1 MVYIKKSKI
10 FKIILAFIVFVIIVG
25 TIIYLFPIM
34 KDLSTVEGQIAFKE
48 KVDNS
53 SVWGILALFALQVG
67 QMFLVVLPGEP
78 LEVLAGMCYGVI
90 GGTIF
95 IFASVFIITTIVF
108 WLSRKFGKKFVYSFF
123 SKEKVDKIENS
134 KFFKK
139 QKLVEYI
146 MLILFLI
153 PGTPKDLLTYIGGLL
168 PVKPLNFILIA
179 TFGRFPS
186 VISSTIVGANLS
198 SGDWKISVMVYGITL
213 TLTLLFIF
221 LMNKFDKH
229 KLTKKVMKDIK

>member
-1 MVYIKKSKI
+1 MNKSKI
-10 FKIILAFIVFVIIVG
+10 FKIIVAFIVFVIIVG

-198 SGDWKISVMVYGITL
+198 SGDWEISVMVYGITL

>member
-1 MVYIKKSKI
+1 MNKSKI
-10 FKIILAFIVFVIIVG
+10 FKIVVAFIVFVIIVG

-34 KDLSTVEGQIAFKE
+34 KDLSTVEGQMAFKE

-123 SKEKVDKIENS
+123 SKGKVDKIENS

-198 SGDWKISVMVYGITL
+198 SGDWEISVMVYGITL

>member
-1 MVYIKKSKI
+1 MNKSKI
-10 FKIILAFIVFVIIVG
+10 FKIVIAFVVFVIILG
-25 TIIYLFPIM
+25 MIIYLFPII
-34 KDLSTVEGQIAFKE
+34 KDLATVEGQMAFKE
-48 KVDNS
+48 KVEES

-78 LEVLAGMCYGVI
+78 LEVLAGMCYGAI

-95 IFASVFIITTIVF
+95 IFVSVFIITTIIF

-123 SKEKVDKIENS
+123 SKEKVDKIES
-134 KFFKK
+134 SRFFKK
-139 QKLVEYI
+139 QKLVEYV
-146 MLILFLI
+146 MLILYLI

-168 PVKPLNFILIA
+168 PVKPLKFILIA

-198 SGDWKISVMVYGITL
+198 EGEWKISVIVYGITL
-213 TLTLLFIF
+213 ILTLLFIF
-221 LMNKFDKH
+221 SMNKFDKH
-229 KLTKKVMKDIK
+229 KITKRVMKDIK

>member
-1 MVYIKKSKI
+1 MNKSKI
-10 FKIILAFIVFVIIVG
+10 FKIVIAFVVFVIILG
-25 TIIYLFPIM
+25 MIIYLFPII
-34 KDLSTVEGQIAFKE
+34 KDLATVEGQMAFKE
-48 KVDNS
+48 KVEES

-78 LEVLAGMCYGVI
+78 LEVLAGMCYGAI

-95 IFASVFIITTIVF
+95 IFVSVFIITTIIF

-123 SKEKVDKIENS
+123 SKEKVDKIES
-134 KFFKK
+134 SRFFKK
-139 QKLVEYI
+139 QKLVEYV
-146 MLILFLI
+146 MLILYLI

-168 PVKPLNFILIA
+168 PVKPLKFILIA

-198 SGDWKISVMVYGITL
+198 EGEWEISVIVYGITL
-213 TLTLLFIF
+213 ILTLLFIF
-221 LMNKFDKH
+221 SMNKFDKH
-229 KLTKKVMKDIK
+229 KITKRVMKDIK

>member
-1 MVYIKKSKI
+1 MNKSKI

-139 QKLVEYI
+139 QKVAINLRRFN
-146 MLILFLI
+146 LKTTL
-153 PGTPKDLLTYIGGLL
+153 GGLSCFMVRITRFEL
-168 PVKPLNFILIA
+168 A
-179 TFGRFPS
+179 RFPIG
-186 VISSTIVGANLS
+186 V
-198 SGDWKISVMVYGITL
+198 
-213 TLTLLFIF
+213 
-221 LMNKFDKH
+221 
-229 KLTKKVMKDIK
+229 

>member
-1 MVYIKKSKI
+1 MKKSKI

>member
-1 MVYIKKSKI
+1 MHQTCTNYTRTLPIKS
-10 FKIILAFIVFVIIVG
+10 LAPFI
-25 TIIYLFPIM
+25 
-34 KDLSTVEGQIAFKE
+34 KDLATVEGQIAFKE
-48 KVDNS
+48 KIDNS

-78 LEVLAGMCYGVI
+78 LEVLAGMCYGII

-134 KFFKK
+134 KFFNK

-198 SGDWKISVMVYGITL
+198 SGDWEISVMVCGITL